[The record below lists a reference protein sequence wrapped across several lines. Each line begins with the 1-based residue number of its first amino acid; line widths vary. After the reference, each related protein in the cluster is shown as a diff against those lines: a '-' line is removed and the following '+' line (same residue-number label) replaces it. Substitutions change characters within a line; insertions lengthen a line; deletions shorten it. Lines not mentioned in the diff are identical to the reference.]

1 MDADDHDDD
10 DDCVGLRKMLIGMIS
25 LYCNLSVTD
34 NDEDYPNDDY
44 FSNAD
49 PFLGDHPVL

>member
-1 MDADDHDDD
+1 MDADDRDD

-25 LYCNLSVTD
+25 LYCNLSVND
-34 NDEDYPNDDY
+34 NDEDYSNDDY
-44 FSNAD
+44 YSNAD

>member
-1 MDADDHDDD
+1 MDADDRDDD
-10 DDCVGLRKMLIGMIS
+10 DRVGLRKMLIGMIS

-49 PFLGDHPVL
+49 NFLGDHPVL